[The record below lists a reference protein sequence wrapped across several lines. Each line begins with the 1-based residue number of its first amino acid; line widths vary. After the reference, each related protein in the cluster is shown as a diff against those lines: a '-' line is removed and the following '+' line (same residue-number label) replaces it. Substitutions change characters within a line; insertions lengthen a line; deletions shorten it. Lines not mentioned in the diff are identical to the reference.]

1 MPKGPKG
8 CPSAARGL
16 PALTLVPVGTPVDCW
31 KSPQARSELALGK
44 TCGSS
49 GTPSGTVYGEAT
61 GGVARLPM
69 RAVRA
74 HALQHTVVNAR
85 RDEDLD

>member
-1 MPKGPKG
+1 M
-8 CPSAARGL
+8 L
-16 PALTLVPVGTPVDCW
+16 
-31 KSPQARSELALGK
+31 SPQLLRVTAGPIRAGPGK
-44 TCGSS
+44 DLRLPGNAQ
-49 GTPSGTVYGEAT
+49 GTVYGEAT